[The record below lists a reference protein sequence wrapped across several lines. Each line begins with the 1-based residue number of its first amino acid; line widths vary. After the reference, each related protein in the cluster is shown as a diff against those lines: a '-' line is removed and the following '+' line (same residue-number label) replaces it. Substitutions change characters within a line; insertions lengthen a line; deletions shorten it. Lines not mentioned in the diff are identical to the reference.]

1 MTERVVFAMLDGEV
15 SDDGF
20 RWGRSGLG
28 IGDVEEGLVGMKG
41 RREKVECSRYAE
53 RTQFLCSSVYH
64 RIL

>member
-28 IGDVEEGLVGMKG
+28 IGDVKG
-41 RREKVECSRYAE
+41 AE
-53 RTQFLCSSVYH
+53 DSINSN
-64 RIL
+64 IDPG